1 MMERNFDFKIR
12 DKLKKL
18 KRKEYKNLGSHIMDA
33 KLTSE
38 NGEPVTAGMIIDMI
52 TYISRGDED
61 LAIRAFRA
69 SKDLI
74 DICYTTLW
82 ALDYNVRMSFSY
94 KLVYEILRLGFV
106 TTKCVL
112 DWNYHPQ
119 PQLPTFRVL
128 EQVDAQI
135 NHMNNQVNLS
145 PLVKR
150 DQINQIIVSFAERS
164 LVLNQVWKNAMEEH
178 QEKLKSL
185 ELH

>member
-1 MMERNFDFKIR
+1 MERNFDFKIR

-18 KRKEYKNLGSHIMDA
+18 KRKEYNNLGSHILHA

-38 NGEPVTAGMIIDMI
+38 NGEPVTADMIIDMI

-61 LAIRAFRA
+61 AAIRAFRA

-74 DICYTTLW
+74 DICYTALW
-82 ALDYNVRMSFSY
+82 AQDYDVRMAFSY

-112 DWNYHPQ
+112 DWNYHPL

-128 EQVDAQI
+128 EQVDTQI
-135 NHMNNQVNLS
+135 NHLNNQENLS

-150 DQINQIIVSFAERS
+150 DQINQIIISFAERS
-164 LVLNQVWKNAMEEH
+164 LVLNQEWKNAMEK
-178 QEKLKSL
+178 QEENLQ
-185 ELH
+185 